1 MTWKKKSKY
10 EWRASSYFCPK
21 QNRKL
26 VLYTQIPATCNQ
38 IRLENNFPWLVEL
51 WEIFIYFLRCPIF
64 SPQPSHPTMIQSS
77 LYKRKK
83 QFLFWRTKGD
93 SPAPPLP
100 QAPPILVLTCGRRQV
115 CLGSCSGLGSPLF
128 HSPNAWLCY
137 KPAANVP
144 ELEQRRCSNK
154 CLLNWVILLCL
165 DWARILLTDPLGF
178 TITSTQWFSIR
189 ASNPSPRAT
198 GHYLETRLVIP
209 GLGWEGVVQATGIW
223 GV

>member
-1 MTWKKKSKY
+1 MSH
-10 EWRASSYFCPK
+10 
-21 QNRKL
+21 
-26 VLYTQIPATCNQ
+26 
-38 IRLENNFPWLVEL
+38 
-51 WEIFIYFLRCPIF
+51 IF
-64 SPQPSHPTMIQSS
+64 STALTPHNDPVFPIQKEKAISVLEDKRGSTRPTSSSSPSNSCFDLWKTAGVP
-77 LYKRKK
+77 RK
-83 QFLFWRTKGD
+83 
-93 SPAPPLP
+93 A
-100 QAPPILVLTCGRRQV
+100 
-115 CLGSCSGLGSPLF
+115 LGLCCTSLGSPLF

-209 GLGWEGVVQATGIW
+209 GLGWEGVVWATGIW